1 MCRMKSVAGAAV
13 LVASLWLTGPAA
25 LGADPPGPDGVRGS
39 IWRGLNGEDPAF
51 YLILHA
57 DGTLLGI
64 DPYLGYSVGEWQP
77 NDERTISGVMVA
89 ADVDPDRFTNSPGVA
104 TVRWEAAVEDGGET
118 LDGSWTGTLEP
129 ADGTAPSTI
138 DDTFLLAR
146 LHSAP
151 MPPEAIASTPP
162 DPGWQP
168 VLSPVAGG
176 GGWVD
181 FEPYDPPNHN
191 VNHPDGTSFSF
202 NAWVGPGVG
211 LGWPVDETSGIGTT
225 WFTNRDPDFPPLV
238 GEGKDNPEGTGYSV
252 RYGTSEG
259 YTDTGTGTYMTLT
272 APDGTPLAAPD
283 PTLWPE
289 LGSAWIERNG
299 DQAPSL
305 WIVWA
310 DGTVL
315 HIDPGLGTGLGLW
328 QPTGEG
334 IATIAI
340 RYNVAYQRARENTMR
355 GVADLTGEMTIDEA
369 AATLTTTYDVKITGE
384 PRKAVEPSGTMVA
397 DRIELEPTTE

>member
-1 MCRMKSVAGAAV
+1 MRRMWAFGGAAV
-13 LVASLWLTGPAA
+13 LLASLWLTGPAA

-57 DGTLLGI
+57 DGTLLGV
-64 DPYLGYSVGEWQP
+64 DPYLGYSVGRWQP

-89 ADVDPDRFTNSPGVA
+89 ADVDPDRFTNSPGVS
-104 TVRWEAAVEDGGET
+104 TTRWEAAVGDGGET
-118 LDGSWTGTLEP
+118 LDGSWTATREP
-129 ADGTAPSTI
+129 ADGTAPSTV
-138 DDTFLLAR
+138 DDTFSLTR

-176 GGWVD
+176 GGRVD

-191 VNHPDGTSFSF
+191 VIHPDGTGFSF
-202 NAWVGPGVG
+202 NAWVGPAVS
-211 LGWPVDETSGIGTT
+211 LGWPIDEASGIGTS
-225 WFTNRDPDFPPLV
+225 WFTKWDPDDPPLV
-238 GEGKDNPEGTGYSV
+238 AEVEDTMDGTGYSV
-252 RYGTSEG
+252 RYWESGNA
-259 YTDTGTGTYMTLT
+259 DTGTGTYMTLA
-272 APDGTPLAAPD
+272 APDGTPLAVPD
-283 PTLWPE
+283 PALWPGF
-289 LGSAWIERNG
+289 GSAWIERNG

-334 IATIAI
+334 TAPVAI
-340 RYNVAYQRARENTMR
+340 RYNVAYPRARDNTMR

-369 AATLTTTYDVKITGE
+369 AATLTTTYAVEITGE
-384 PRKAVEPSGTMVA
+384 PREAVEPSGTMVA